1 MSRLGGLVWV
11 AGIALALLS
20 CSENGARDNRNVP
33 LTGLRVSDVLA
44 GGNDIGFDKASR
56 VIAFE
61 FPKDHGKHSGFRSE
75 WWYLTST
82 LRTTQGR
89 LFGVQYTLFRQA
101 YAPQVVGSSAWQN
114 GQLYLAHFAVTDV
127 TGGLHRADQRFARQ
141 HTANADV
148 ENEPHFLAKIDD
160 WRLAQ
165 IADQTAFEDTSAED
179 TSLEHTSLAETSVE
193 DAFLENSWR
202 LQLNAQ
208 GTADGQDF
216 GVALELAADT
226 PPRLQG
232 ESGLSRKGVDQ
243 ASYYYSLPR
252 MSTKGAVT
260 INGEHF
266 QVAGLT
272 WMDREWSTSVLADGV
287 VGWDW
292 LSLHLN
298 DGRDLMIFRLRRSDG
313 QRDVY
318 DHGLLVDKNGT
329 NALAHADFKMLPKRY
344 WQDRQGASWPV
355 EWRVELATGE
365 SLHVSAALDDQLME
379 VGLVYWEGLVQVK
392 NEQKILIG
400 EGYLE
405 LTGYR
410 EAR

>member
-1 MSRLGGLVWV
+1 MRRLSGLVLV
-11 AGIALALLS
+11 AGIAPMLLG
-20 CSENGARDNRNVP
+20 CSENGARDNPSVL

-44 GGNDIGFDKASR
+44 GDNDVGFDKAIR

-61 FPKDHGKHSGFRSE
+61 FPKDHGKHPGFRSE

-82 LRTTQGR
+82 LRTPRGR
-89 LFGVQYTLFRQA
+89 LFGLQYTLFRQA
-101 YAPQVVGSSAWQN
+101 YAPQVVGSSEWQN
-114 GQLYLAHFAVTDV
+114 GQLYLAHFAITDV

-141 HTANADV
+141 HKENADV

-160 WRLAQ
+160 WRLEQ
-165 IADQTAFEDTSAED
+165 ITDQTSIEGPSIEGTPIEYSSIED
-179 TSLEHTSLAETSVE
+179 
-193 DAFLENSWR
+193 SWR

-208 GTADGQDF
+208 GVAEGQGF
-216 GVALELAADT
+216 GVALELAADA

-232 ESGLSRKGVDQ
+232 ESGLSRKGLDQ

-260 INGEHF
+260 IDGEHF

-298 DGRDLMIFRLRRSDG
+298 DGRDLMMFRLRRSDG
-313 QRDVY
+313 QRDAF
-318 DHGLLVDKNGT
+318 DHGLLVDENGT
-329 NALAHADFKMLPKRY
+329 NALAHADFEMLPKRY

-365 SLHVSAALDDQLME
+365 SLTVSAALDDQLME

-410 EAR
+410 EDR